1 MQFTLYATI
10 QSGREFGVLAR
21 SVRVKLECNSGC
33 STRRNKYKLLNR
45 TFTMIY
51 ENIISLHVSLIF
63 GTVCQTTVVDVST
76 INQFKERLDKFWMHQ
91 DVLYDFTA
99 DLIGIGDIDQYMKQ
113 MMCSFVC
120 SYVK

>member
-1 MQFTLYATI
+1 M
-10 QSGREFGVLAR
+10 
-21 SVRVKLECNSGC
+21 
-33 STRRNKYKLLNR
+33 
-45 TFTMIY
+45 
-51 ENIISLHVSLIF
+51 
-63 GTVCQTTVVDVST
+63 DVST
-76 INQFKERLDKFWMHQ
+76 IDQFKARLDKFWMHQ